1 MIRLEVEFRLLAN
14 GFAQVFRDFV
24 ARSSGTRHTRGR
36 SVAREPRGL
45 RDVRAAQELVADGN
59 QSANSL

>member
-1 MIRLEVEFRLLAN
+1 MIRLEVEQRLLAN
-14 GFAQVFRDFV
+14 CFAQVFRDVV
-24 ARSSGTRHTRGR
+24 ARSSRTRR